1 MSKAQ
6 HQMAKK
12 GKMENLN
19 PTTSSS
25 QNHFIIVLQ
34 SLVENCEKKCRF
46 FMVAKSST
54 LYVLLFQIY
63 VMMVDF
69 QDGKCRYHFRHG
81 LVDS

>member
-34 SLVENCEKKCRF
+34 SLVENCEKKCR
-46 FMVAKSST
+46 
-54 LYVLLFQIY
+54 LFYGSKFKYFIFTIIS
-63 VMMVDF
+63 DICNF
-69 QDGKCRYHFRHG
+69 
-81 LVDS
+81 LT